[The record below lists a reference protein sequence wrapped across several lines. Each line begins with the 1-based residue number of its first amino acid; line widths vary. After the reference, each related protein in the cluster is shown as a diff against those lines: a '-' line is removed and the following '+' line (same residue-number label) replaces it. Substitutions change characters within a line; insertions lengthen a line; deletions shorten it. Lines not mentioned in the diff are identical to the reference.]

1 MNTFNIQLIKSQ
13 PPNPPTLPSCKPVPK
28 LSLGLESIVC
38 MNYPIEILVQ
48 VLSAH
53 FEEDACAANLVVKAL
68 KVISISL
75 KDK

>member
-1 MNTFNIQLIKSQ
+1 
-13 PPNPPTLPSCKPVPK
+13 
-28 LSLGLESIVC
+28 

-53 FEEDACAANLVVKAL
+53 FEEDHCAANLVVKAL